1 MHEIALVNRKHIG
14 PMVAGN
20 WAIATFALIS
30 LGSWFVFR
38 YTLAFAAMGYL
49 GCTVYRNNVCLFAGI
64 YVKRN

>member
-38 YTLAFAAMGYL
+38 YTLASAAMGYL
-49 GCTVYRNNVCLFAGI
+49 D
-64 YVKRN
+64 